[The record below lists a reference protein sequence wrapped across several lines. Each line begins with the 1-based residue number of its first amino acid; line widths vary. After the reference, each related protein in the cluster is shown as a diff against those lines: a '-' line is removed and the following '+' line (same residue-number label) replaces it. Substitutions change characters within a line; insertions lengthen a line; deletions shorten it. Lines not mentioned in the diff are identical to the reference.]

1 MEELDLN
8 RRDVELER
16 SRARWTGSLVV
27 MGACSCLVGA
37 ARDVPRAAERARDS
51 GEVL

>member
-37 ARDVPRAAERARDS
+37 ARVPRAAERARDS
-51 GEVL
+51 VEVL

>member
-27 MGACSCLVGA
+27 MGACSCLVGVGAGRA
-37 ARDVPRAAERARDS
+37 ARAGSGARDS
-51 GEVL
+51 